1 MSFQEIKECR
11 SCKQN
16 SFKAI
21 ISFGNQPLANS
32 LRSDVLLSEEK
43 YPLTLIECLNCT
55 LIQLSIDVDAREMFD
70 SYDWVTGTS
79 RMAKDSA
86 LTLFDAV
93 KQIMPLAISSAKI
106 CEIASNDGTFLL
118 PFKSAGSTILGIE
131 PAANLADYSNSLK
144 IPTINKY
151 FTSNLASEIFEKH
164 GVQDLVIARN
174 VLAHVPNP
182 DDFMKGIATLIGQT
196 GIGYIEVHNAASIF
210 EGLQYDSIYHEHA
223 SYFSNTSLNNLC
235 IQNGL
240 GVIKFVESQIGGGN
254 LGFFVKSRENITLK
268 TFPILKLEN
277 EKYDKFDW
285 TSWAKKV
292 EDHRDEINS
301 YLKEKVN
308 RSGVAFGA
316 SARGSTLLNY
326 CNFQEKLKGIV
337 DNNELKHGKF
347 SPGLPLKI
355 SEVEKIKS
363 LQPEYVFALA
373 WNFEKEMLDQLKTL
387 NYRGEVI
394 IPFPKIRKFEI

>member
-1 MSFQEIKECR
+1 VSFQEIKECR

-55 LIQLSIDVDAREMFD
+55 LIQLSIDVDARKMFD

-268 TFPILKLEN
+268 TFPIIKLEN

-285 TSWAKKV
+285 TIWAKKV

-308 RSGVAFGA
+308 QSGVAFGA

>member
-55 LIQLSIDVDAREMFD
+55 LIQLSIDVDARKMFD

-268 TFPILKLEN
+268 TFPIIKLEN

-285 TSWAKKV
+285 TIWAKKV

-308 RSGVAFGA
+308 QSGVAFGA

>member
-1 MSFQEIKECR
+1 M
-11 SCKQN
+11 
-16 SFKAI
+16 
-21 ISFGNQPLANS
+21 
-32 LRSDVLLSEEK
+32 
-43 YPLTLIECLNCT
+43 
-55 LIQLSIDVDAREMFD
+55 
-70 SYDWVTGTS
+70 
-79 RMAKDSA
+79 
-86 LTLFDAV
+86 
-93 KQIMPLAISSAKI
+93 
-106 CEIASNDGTFLL
+106 
-118 PFKSAGSTILGIE
+118 
-131 PAANLADYSNSLK
+131 
-144 IPTINKY
+144 
-151 FTSNLASEIFEKH
+151 
-164 GVQDLVIARN
+164 
-174 VLAHVPNP
+174 
-182 DDFMKGIATLIGQT
+182 
-196 GIGYIEVHNAASIF
+196 
-210 EGLQYDSIYHEHA
+210 
-223 SYFSNTSLNNLC
+223 
-235 IQNGL
+235 
-240 GVIKFVESQIGGGN
+240 
-254 LGFFVKSRENITLK
+254 GFFVKSMENITLK

-285 TSWAKKV
+285 TIWAKKV